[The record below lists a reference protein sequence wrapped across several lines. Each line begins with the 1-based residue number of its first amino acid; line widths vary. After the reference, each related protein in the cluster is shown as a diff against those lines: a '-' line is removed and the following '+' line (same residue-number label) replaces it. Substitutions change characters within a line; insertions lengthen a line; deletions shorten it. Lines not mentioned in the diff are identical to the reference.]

1 MLAAFCPGHWRG
13 KDKWL
18 GRGRVLF
25 DLGDFNDVDDATAFE
40 ITRPSLALLW
50 LARFV
55 AALCTFADRPNG
67 AWKMDNGKR
76 DDFVTGLLASG
87 PATCLRPQ
95 TDRRSGREESHCAT
109 ELAQHNAQ
117 ENCFTSARS
126 DLKALKA
133 FYLFGIVQLWIVRN
147 PRSLPAR
154 FLHLALI
161 SIRLCG
167 RSVR

>member
-1 MLAAFCPGHWRG
+1 MTWVISTLGTAF
-13 KDKWL
+13 D
-18 GRGRVLF
+18 
-25 DLGDFNDVDDATAFE
+25 DDDATAFE

-87 PATCLRPQ
+87 PMATCLRPQ

-109 ELAQHNAQ
+109 ELPQHTQ
-117 ENCFTSARS
+117 CSRKLLHLCQIRFESLESFLSVWYCS
-126 DLKALKA
+126 DVDREKST
-133 FYLFGIVQLWIVRN
+133 Q
-147 PRSLPAR
+147 PRSAIPSPGLN
-154 FLHLALI
+154 
-161 SIRLCG
+161 
-167 RSVR
+167 